1 MMTKNQ
7 GTKGVNYKV
16 LTTPLQADVIT
27 PIMMLSNVEAAHTVA
42 QNAAKNAANNTHNTP
57 NNNAHKDVHNNTEP
71 NNKPNNSTAK
81 GDDSTTLPHAS
92 NNKAANG
99 SSCNNLEDEERKK
112 KHNNA
117 DELLCDNKN
126 IEAKAGEDTTP
137 PSFTTSQNL
146 PLEGLF
152 SGQDTIFFYES
163 VITDSIK
170 GRYSILA
177 FGQNECYTFN
187 DANGFGALQN
197 IIDNLS
203 VQSEGQNLP
212 NFVGSLFFYATY
224 DAAMGYH
231 NIALSPKAV
240 DTLQI
245 AQINAVLP
253 KFVVFFDKLFDTAFL
268 CNIYSENISLAEAE
282 NQNQQI
288 QQILYSPSALQ
299 NKAQPATNCTN
310 NQKPHI
316 FYNKKHEIEGFDGFY
331 SNISA
336 EEYKAGVQ
344 KCQQYIKAGDCFQV
358 VPSLRLYKY
367 VGEKYSS
374 LNFYRRLRN
383 INPSPFM
390 FYIKTQ
396 DFCITGASPEIMVRL
411 KNEQITIKPLA
422 GTRKKTG
429 DAKQDELIAKQL
441 LADAKEISEH
451 LILLDLGRN
460 DVGSVAA
467 YNSVSCPRQMEV
479 EFYSHVMHISSTV
492 CGQKKQTATEI
503 DVLLAGM
510 PAGTVSGGPKI
521 RAMQIINEIEG
532 VNRSFYSG
540 CLGYIGK
547 GVVESC
553 IMLRTC
559 LIKNASIT
567 LQAGAGVV
575 YSSCPESEYQECINK
590 MKAIIKAV

>member
-1 MMTKNQ
+1 MTKNQ
-7 GTKGVNYKV
+7 GTKRINYKV

-27 PIMMLSNVEAAHTVA
+27 PIMMLSNVEAAHNSAKSATK
-42 QNAAKNAANNTHNTP
+42 NAAKNTHNTP
-57 NNNAHKDVHNNTEP
+57 NNNA
-71 NNKPNNSTAK
+71 AK
-81 GDDSTTLPHAS
+81 GS
-92 NNKAANG
+92 N
-99 SSCNNLEDEERKK
+99 CNNLEDGGYKK

-146 PLEGLF
+146 QGEGLF
-152 SGQDTIFFYES
+152 SKQDTIFFYES
-163 VITDSIK
+163 VITDSVR
-170 GRYSILA
+170 GRFSIIA
-177 FGQNECYTFN
+177 FGQNEGYSFN
-187 DANGFGALQN
+187 NAAGNAGGFGALQN

-231 NIALSPKAV
+231 NIASGPKAV